1 MNLKILLVSSLIF
14 CCFFDLSAQ
23 LGANMNT
30 PLNSYCSP
38 GVDNKSRSRGIE
50 FSYQMSSVGRWNGVN
65 GINSYSLNGI
75 EALTFKL
82 KAPLLLKPD
91 LKILAGYTY
100 QPEDIEM
107 GTSLGSNFPVL
118 LPIGDTRL
126 KSHGLALYAIK
137 SLDARHYMALRF
149 KLTSSGD
156 YNGFLNF
163 DRAFVSYSAIAA
175 YGIKPH
181 KDLEYGFG
189 LSFSKNSQRT
199 LVLPFMFYN
208 KNFNDKLGLEAT
220 IPTDINLRW
229 NMNKETNLL
238 VGYNLS
244 SSSYG
249 VNLPTT
255 EVSQNIDQSEF
266 RSPFVLRH
274 SEIQA
279 GFSLERQIVPWVWA
293 NFKGGYQFNLNTR
306 LQSMVP
312 GIDDFRYRPDNG
324 MYFRVGFFISPPR

>member
-14 CCFFDLSAQ
+14 CCIFDLSAQ
-23 LGANMNT
+23 LGANIQT
-30 PLNSYCSP
+30 PLNSFCSP

-50 FSYQMSSVGRWNGVN
+50 LSYQMSSVGRWNGVGS

-75 EALTFKL
+75 ESLTFKL

-91 LKILAGYTY
+91 LKILAGYSY
-100 QPEDIEM
+100 QPEEIGM
-107 GTSLGSNFPVL
+107 GTSMGSNFPVL
-118 LPIGDTRL
+118 LPLNDTRL

-137 SLDARHYMALRF
+137 SINARNYMALRF

-156 YNGFLNF
+156 YDGFLNF

-189 LSFSKNSQRT
+189 LSFSKNPRRT
-199 LVLPFMFYN
+199 MVLPFLFYN

-249 VNLPTT
+249 VNLATDLSFAEQT
-255 EVSQNIDQSEF
+255 NT
-266 RSPFVLRH
+266 FVLRH
-274 SEIQA
+274 SELQA
-279 GFSLERQIVPWVWA
+279 GFSLERQIVPWVWV

-306 LQSMVP
+306 LHSMVP
-312 GIDDFRYRPDNG
+312 GVEDFRYRPDNG
-324 MYFRVGFFISPPR
+324 MYFRVGFFISPQR

>member
-1 MNLKILLVSSLIF
+1 MQLMKLKILLLSSFICF
-14 CCFFDLSAQ
+14 CVFDLSAQ
-23 LGANMNT
+23 LGANIHT
-30 PLNSYCSP
+30 PLKAYCSP

-50 FSYQMSSVGRWNGVN
+50 FAYQSSSVGRWNGVD
-65 GINSYSLNGI
+65 GVNSYSLNGI
-75 EALTFKL
+75 EAITFKL

-91 LKILAGYTY
+91 LKILAGYSY
-100 QPEDIEM
+100 QPEDIQL

-118 LPIGDTRL
+118 LPLSDTRL

-189 LSFSKNSQRT
+189 LSFSKNFRRT
-199 LVLPFMFYN
+199 MVLPFFFYN
-208 KNFNDKLGLEAT
+208 KNFNNKLGIEAT

-244 SSSYG
+244 GSSFG
-249 VNLPTT
+249 VGLP
-255 EVSQNIDQSEF
+255 SGFNKSDQTD
-266 RSPFVLRH
+266 PFVLQH
-274 SEIQA
+274 AEIQT
-279 GFSLERQIVPWVWA
+279 GFSLERQVVPWVWV

-306 LQSMVP
+306 LHSMTP
-312 GIDDFRYRPDNG
+312 GVDDLRYRPDNG

>member
-1 MNLKILLVSSLIF
+1 MNFKILLASCFF
-14 CCFFDLSAQ
+14 CCCICELLGQ
-23 LGANMNT
+23 LGANIQT
-30 PLNSYCSP
+30 PLQSFCSP

-50 FSYQMSSVGRWNGVN
+50 FSYQMANVGRWNGVGD
-65 GINSYSLNGI
+65 GINSYHLNGI
-75 EALTFKL
+75 ESITFKL

-91 LKILAGYTY
+91 LKILAGYSY

-107 GTSLGSNFPVL
+107 GPSLGSSSPIL
-118 LPIGDTRL
+118 LPLDDTRL

-137 SLDARHYMALRF
+137 SLNASKYMALRF

-156 YNGFLNF
+156 YDGFLNF
-163 DRAFVSYSAIAA
+163 ERAFISYSAIAA

-189 LSFSKNSQRT
+189 LSFSKNPRRT
-199 LVLPFMFYN
+199 LVLPFLFYN

-220 IPTDINLRW
+220 IPTDIQLRW

-249 VNLPTT
+249 VNLATDLT
-255 EVSQNIDQSEF
+255 KSNQTDQ
-266 RSPFVLRH
+266 FVLRH
-274 SEIQA
+274 SEVQA
-279 GFSLERQIVPWVWA
+279 GFSLERQVVPWVWV

-306 LQSMVP
+306 LEGVAP
-312 GIDDFRYRPDNG
+312 NVEDFRYRPDNS
-324 MYFRVGFFISPPR
+324 MYFRVGFFISPPRR